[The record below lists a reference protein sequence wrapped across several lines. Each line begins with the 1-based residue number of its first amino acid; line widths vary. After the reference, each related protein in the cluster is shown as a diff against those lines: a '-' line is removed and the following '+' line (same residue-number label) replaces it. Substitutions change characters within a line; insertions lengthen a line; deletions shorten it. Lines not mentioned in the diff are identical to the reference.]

1 MDETECRKIVEMV
14 ERRLQLLARRGPR
27 WRQPTVT
34 EVLSGT
40 AFLRGAPPKIVDWIR
55 HNSTIK
61 VYPQVRPR
69 TAATRRQRSP
79 GVVTPPHTSLVG
91 LLQRYPTDCDGAL
104 CAYGTSSLPPAA

>member
-1 MDETECRKIVEMV
+1 MVDETECRKIVEMV

-61 VYPQVRPR
+61 VYPQVRTRPATLQAPTSAAWP
-69 TAATRRQRSP
+69 TAARSVSTCSVP
-79 GVVTPPHTSLVG
+79 CLIRGM
-91 LLQRYPTDCDGAL
+91 
-104 CAYGTSSLPPAA
+104 